1 MKIIVSDSCGFC
13 YGVKRAVKIARD
25 AAKEYNNTVATL
37 GELVHNPRV
46 IADLQKE
53 GIDCKNNVQEFAA
66 ESAIII
72 RSHGVGPDI
81 YAQAEA
87 KKLKIIDATCPHVLL
102 AQKKAKQLADEGRFV
117 IIIGEKKHPEVQS
130 IKAWAGEN
138 SLVVETV
145 EEVVNV
151 PAKDSYGVVC
161 QTTFETAKFET
172 ILTALRNAY
181 SADYRVEKTICTA
194 TADRQDAAKKM
205 AREVDAVIVLGG
217 YKSANTRHLL
227 EVVKDI
233 NPRSYHVES
242 AKEISPEMLEN
253 VNILGITAG
262 ASTPQEII
270 KEAMVNM
277 ETMESLLEEKGSV
290 QLHIGMVVEATVVA
304 ITGEEVVVDFGY
316 QSEGA
321 VAFDQWALGGTRET
335 VASEVNVGDKAIL
348 KVTSSENQDGLV
360 VMSKLKAVAD
370 EAWTKI
376 PELLETSKVLDVKG
390 LKAVKGGLTVS
401 VANVTG
407 FIPASHLDLKRI
419 ENIRDYEGKDMQ
431 VEVLEF
437 SPEKKRL
444 VLSRREVL
452 KRERSASGH
461 AYREEKAAKMAE
473 RKEEETKSLA
483 SLVEGSTI
491 KGIVKSV
498 VDFGLFVEVAPYL
511 QGLVHVSELSWE
523 KGIKPADF
531 YKVGQEVDVYV
542 KAIDVENARVSLS
555 IKHLLED
562 PWQAAFAAIKEG
574 DIIDGKVIRFLPFG
588 AIVHIND
595 KVEGMVHVSEI
606 ASERI
611 NKPEDVLKL
620 NEDVRVKVL
629 NIDAKHKKV
638 GLSIIK
644 AKEDAESKDVSQYIA
659 TAPELSHDMGEK
671 LNLLEK

>member
-1 MKIIVSDSCGFC
+1 
-13 YGVKRAVKIARD
+13 
-25 AAKEYNNTVATL
+25 
-37 GELVHNPRV
+37 
-46 IADLQKE
+46 
-53 GIDCKNNVQEFAA
+53 
-66 ESAIII
+66 
-72 RSHGVGPDI
+72 
-81 YAQAEA
+81 
-87 KKLKIIDATCPHVLL
+87 
-102 AQKKAKQLADEGRFV
+102 
-117 IIIGEKKHPEVQS
+117 
-130 IKAWAGEN
+130 
-138 SLVVETV
+138 
-145 EEVVNV
+145 
-151 PAKDSYGVVC
+151 
-161 QTTFETAKFET
+161 
-172 ILTALRNAY
+172 
-181 SADYRVEKTICTA
+181 
-194 TADRQDAAKKM
+194 
-205 AREVDAVIVLGG
+205 
-217 YKSANTRHLL
+217 
-227 EVVKDI
+227 
-233 NPRSYHVES
+233 
-242 AKEISPEMLEN
+242 
-253 VNILGITAG
+253 
-262 ASTPQEII
+262 
-270 KEAMVNM
+270 
-277 ETMESLLEEKGSV
+277 
-290 QLHIGMVVEATVVA
+290 MVVEATVVA

-644 AKEDAESKDVSQYIA
+644 AKEDAESKEVTQYIA
-659 TAPELSHDMGEK
+659 TTPELSHDMGEK